1 MNPWKQAFIKLHC
14 REHLF
19 RPGTSGNI
27 EQQSSGSI
35 SDIGRFVSAESQS
48 NVVFRQKDAT
58 HCPPQFRL
66 AIADPKHLWQR
77 KTGESRIAGQLNKPL
92 GADLVGKR
100 FTLRVGS
107 LIAPDD

>member
-1 MNPWKQAFIKLHC
+1 MNPRKQTFIKLDC
-14 REHLF
+14 REHLL

-27 EQQSSGSI
+27 EQQSSRSI
-35 SDIGRFVSAESQS
+35 GDIGRFVSAESQP

-58 HCPPQFRL
+58 HCSPQFRL
-66 AIADPKHLWQR
+66 AIAYPKHLWQR

-92 GADLVGKR
+92 GADLAGER
-100 FTLRVGS
+100 FTLRISS